1 MKWSDRKMEEFERNS
16 KFAII
21 KKFVV
26 IGKCKKQLNI
36 NDEDLH
42 IK

>member
-26 IGKCKKQLNI
+26 VGKS
-36 NDEDLH
+36 
-42 IK
+42 